1 MRGGGGE
8 VYENSPIMMI
18 SSQTRRLF
26 IQYHALFFSF
36 FRTIITHI
44 AFWDIFLFNASLNS
58 HSLKWYCEFRKYL
71 FFEQHFWRKMATFKM
86 ATLSKNFQRWE
97 FLCWIISTLD
107 LDFHDGHFWICLIF
121 QFWKYEISLISHW
134 LNAKFSGF

>member
-1 MRGGGGE
+1 MRGGGGGG
-8 VYENSPIMMI
+8 YENSTIMMI
-18 SSQTRRLF
+18 SSQTRRFF

-71 FFEQHFWRKMATFKM
+71 FFEQHFWRKWP
-86 ATLSKNFQRWE
+86 LSKWRLCPNFV
-97 FLCWIISTLD
+97 LD
-107 LDFHDGHFWICLIF
+107 NLNACLDFHDGHFWILRRICLIF
-121 QFWKYEISLISHW
+121 QFWKSAISLISHW
-134 LNAKFSGF
+134 LNAKFPGF